1 MPLLETRGAAS
12 AKGFG
17 LTGSTATPVYIE
29 DVFSTFLY
37 LGDSTYRGINNGIN
51 LGEFGGAVIVK
62 GRSGGTSTFDTDN
75 VIQPDGGFSLTM
87 STDSARQQNFNFAGF
102 NQNGFTVW
110 SPGPFGTSQTNTS
123 GVTYTSWTFR
133 KQPKFFDV
141 VTWVGDGSSTRT
153 INHNLGSV
161 PGCIITKAFTAT
173 NDWWTYHRAASA
185 TPLKTYAR
193 VNSTDPTTTSVSDL
207 WGATSTTITVASAL
221 TLNDSGV
228 SYVAYLFAHDAGG
241 FGASGTDNVI
251 SCGSFTG
258 AGPGSTITVNLGW
271 EPQWL
276 MFKRTDG
283 FGDWIVID
291 NMRGWTTGGDDSYLR
306 LNTPG
311 SETSVTGGP
320 ALNATGFTWNPASGT
335 QFIYI
340 AIRRGPMKTPTNGTR
355 VFSPITYTGNS
366 INSSTVQNI
375 TPNFP
380 TDMSWI
386 TSRATTGQ
394 ARQSFDRLRGRNLVL
409 YPSLNITEENFNS
422 LYSPSSVG
430 FASNEDV
437 ILTGRYTN
445 YGLYNNSGTSQV
457 AWNFRRAPS
466 FFDQVCYTGGGSY
479 PFVINH
485 NLGVMPEMMI
495 FKRRNAAQS
504 WWTYTTA
511 ITSPN
516 ANWYQNYVILNSTAS
531 RSGDSTSFTVAP
543 TSTAITTNAF
553 FAESGET
560 WVVYLF
566 ASCPGVSKVGS
577 YTGTGAAQTINC
589 GFSSGVRFVLIK
601 RTDATGDWWVYDIAR
616 GISSS
621 NDPYLFLNNDAEAEV
636 DTTNY
641 VDTDPT
647 GFKLTASA
655 PAGLNANGGTYLFF
669 AIA

>member
-29 DVFSTFLY
+29 DVFSTYLY
-37 LGDSTYRGINNGIN
+37 TGDSTYRAIINDIN
-51 LGEFGGAVIVK
+51 LADFGGAVIVK

-75 VIQPDGGFSLTM
+75 VINPGGGFSLTM
-87 STDSARQQNFNFAGF
+87 NTSSARQQNFNFAGF
-102 NQNGFTVW
+102 NSNGFTVW
-110 SPGPFGTSQTNTS
+110 SPGPFGTSQTNTN

-133 KQPKFFDV
+133 KQTKFFDV
-141 VTWVGDGSSTRT
+141 VGYTGDGSNNRQIS
-153 INHNLGSV
+153 HNLGST
-161 PGCIITKAFTAT
+161 PGCIIIKKYS
-173 NDWWTYHRAASA
+173 NDQSWILYHRSA
-185 TPLKTYAR
+185 GAGKFFIINGTDGVNTDANAFPSVTDTTFTPTAD
-193 VNSTDPTTTSVSDL
+193 NNNFS
-207 WGATSTTITVASAL
+207 
-221 TLNDSGV
+221 LNDSGD
-228 SYVAYLFAHDAGG
+228 SYVAYLFAHNAGG
-241 FGASGTDNVI
+241 FGLSGTDNVI
-251 SCGSFTG
+251 SCGSYVDTG
-258 AGPGSTITVNLGW
+258 SGTQTINLGW
-271 EPQWL
+271 EPQWVL
-276 MFKRTDG
+276 RKVSSGVGSWT
-283 FGDWIVID
+283 VVD
-291 NMRGWTTGGDDSYLR
+291 NMRGLGNLGNAAGLNLNTTGAEFNFNSAGI
-306 LNTPG
+306 
-311 SETSVTGGP
+311 TS
-320 ALNATGFTWNPASGT
+320 TGFQWSTSGSANT
-335 QFIYI
+335 FIYI
-340 AIRRGPMKTPTNGTR
+340 AIRRGPMKIPTNGAR
-355 VFSPITYTGNS
+355 VFNPTTYTGNS

-409 YPSLNITEENFNS
+409 YPSLPSIEDDFNS
-422 LYSPSSVG
+422 TYSPSSVG

-495 FKRRNAAQS
+495 FKRRNASQA

-531 RSGDSTSFTVAP
+531 RGGDSTSFTVAP

>member
-29 DVFSTFLY
+29 DVFSTYLY
-37 LGDSTYRGINNGIN
+37 TGDSSYRLIINNIN
-51 LGEFGGAVIVK
+51 LEEFGGTVIVK
-62 GRSGGTSTFDTDN
+62 GRSSGTQTYDTDN
-75 VIQPDGGFSLTM
+75 VIQPAGGFSLSM
-87 STDSARQQNFNFAGF
+87 DNENPRQQNFNFAGF
-102 NQNGFTVW
+102 STNGFVVW
-110 SPGPFGTSQTNTS
+110 SPGPFGFANTNTS
-123 GVTYTSWTFR
+123 GVTYTSWAFR

-258 AGPGSTITVNLGW
+258 AGAGSTITVNLGW

-291 NMRGWTTGGDDSYLR
+291 NRRGWTTGGDDSYLR

-340 AIRRGPMKTPTNGTR
+340 AIRRGPMKTPTTGTSVFDALSRIGNGT
-355 VFSPITYTGNS
+355 TGAE
-366 INSSTVQNI
+366 TVVG
-375 TPNFP
+375 FP
-380 TDMSWI
+380 VDMVLNKRLDLGVSWN
-386 TSRATTGQ
+386 Q
-394 ARQSFDRLRGRNLVL
+394 LDRLRGNPRVLFPNLTDAEINLVDF
-409 YPSLNITEENFNS
+409 SLPATNGFTGPNQNS
-422 LYSPSSVG
+422 YYWP
-430 FASNEDV
+430 
-437 ILTGRYTN
+437 TGGTN
-445 YGLYNNSGTSQV
+445 YNGSGVPYASYF
-457 AWNFRRAPS
+457 FRRAPG
-466 FFDQVCYTGGGSY
+466 FFDEVCYTGN
-479 PFVINH
+479 FNFRFLNH
-485 NLGVMPEMMI
+485 NLGVTPELLIIKARSSGPYTVWFAFSSMTSSGY
-495 FKRRNAAQS
+495 NYQELNWSGAAIARSYGFNSELSSQPNETGFYLGQYDGS
-504 WWTYTTA
+504 NNLGTTY
-511 ITSPN
+511 
-516 ANWYQNYVILNSTAS
+516 
-531 RSGDSTSFTVAP
+531 VA
-543 TSTAITTNAF
+543 
-553 FAESGET
+553 
-560 WVVYLF
+560 YLF

-577 YTGTGAAQTINC
+577 YTGTGALQTINC
-589 GFSSGVRFVLIK
+589 GFTGGARFVLIK
-601 RTDATGDWWVYDIAR
+601 RTDSTGDWWVYDSAR
-616 GISSS
+616 GITSG
-621 NDPYLFLNNDAEAEV
+621 NDPYLFLNSINAEV
-636 DTTNY
+636 TGTNY
-641 VDTDPT
+641 VDTT
-647 GFKLTASA
+647 SVGFQVTAAA
-655 PAGLNANGGTYLFF
+655 PAGLNANGGSYIFL

>member
-17 LTGSTATPVYIE
+17 LTGSTTTPVYIE

-37 LGDSTYRGINNGIN
+37 LGDSTYRAIINDIN
-51 LGEFGGAVIVK
+51 LADFGGAVIVK

-75 VIQPDGGFSLTM
+75 VITPGGGFSLTM

-102 NQNGFTVW
+102 NSNGFTVW

-258 AGPGSTITVNLGW
+258 AGSGSTITVNLGW

-276 MFKRTDG
+276 MFKRTDN

-291 NMRGWTTGGDDSYLR
+291 NMRGWTTGGNDSYLR

-311 SETSVTGGP
+311 SEISITGGP
-320 ALNATGFTWNPASGT
+320 ALNATGFTWNPGSGT

-340 AIRRGPMKTPTNGTR
+340 AIRRGPMKTPTTGTS
-355 VFSPITYTGNS
+355 VFNSLLRTGTGATANVTGVGFPPDILLDTMRSP
-366 INSSTVQNI
+366 
-375 TPNFP
+375 
-380 TDMSWI
+380 SW
-386 TSRATTGQ
+386 TRSMW
-394 ARQSFDRLRGRNLVL
+394 DRLRGPNVRVATNQTAAENTYTDAVMSFGQDGVTLGADGNFDVNGSG
-409 YPSLNITEENFNS
+409 YPYINWF
-422 LYSPSSVG
+422 
-430 FASNEDV
+430 
-437 ILTGRYTN
+437 
-445 YGLYNNSGTSQV
+445 
-457 AWNFRRAPS
+457 FRRAPG
-466 FFDQVCYTGGGSY
+466 FFDVVCYTGTGSATTQA
-479 PFVINH
+479 H
-485 NLGVMPEMMI
+485 NLGVVPELMI
-495 FKRRNAAQS
+495 VKRRNAGS
-504 WWTYTTA
+504 EFDWWPVYSKAPFNDPVVYQLNTTSGA
-511 ITSPN
+511 FGLTSV
-516 ANWYQNYVILNSTAS
+516 WNSTNPTAS
-531 RSGDSTSFTVAP
+531 VFSVGTSQ
-543 TSTAITTNAF
+543 TTNA
-553 FAESGET
+553 SGGT
-560 WVVYLF
+560 YVAYLF
-566 ASCPGVSKVGS
+566 ASCPGVSKCGS
-577 YTGTGAAQTINC
+577 YTGTGALQTIDC
-589 GFSSGVRFVLIK
+589 GFTGGARFVLIK
-601 RTDATGDWWVYDIAR
+601 RYDNSGDWFVYDSAR
-616 GISSS
+616 GITSG
-621 NDPYLFLNNDAEAEV
+621 NDPYLFLNSTAAEV
-636 DTTNY
+636 TGTNY
-641 VDTDPT
+641 VDTT
-647 GFKLTASA
+647 SVGFQVTAAA
-655 PAGLNANGGTYLFF
+655 PAGLNANGGTYIFL
-669 AIA
+669 AVA

>member
-1 MPLLETRGAAS
+1 MPLLETKGAAS
-12 AKGFG
+12 AQGFG
-17 LTGSTATPVYIE
+17 LTLQQAAANYIE

-75 VIQPDGGFSLTM
+75 VINPGGGFSLTM

-102 NQNGFTVW
+102 NSNGFTVW
-110 SPGPFGTSQTNTS
+110 SPGPFGTAQTNTS

-161 PGCIITKAFTAT
+161 PGCIITKAFTAS

-193 VNSTDPTTTSVSDL
+193 VNSSDPTTTSVSDL

-258 AGPGSTITVNLGW
+258 TGSTVTVNLGW

-291 NMRGWTTGGDDSYLR
+291 NMRGWTTGGVDAYLR

-311 SETSVTGGP
+311 SETRVTGGP
-320 ALNATGFTWNPASGT
+320 APNATGFTWDPASGT

-340 AIRRGPMKTPTNGTR
+340 AVRRGPMRTPTTGTS
-355 VFSPITYTGNS
+355 VFSPTVNS
-366 INSSTVQNI
+366 DNINSTTPVMLTPEASDLWLNSNLAAASPYFLPRLAAWNYISSTSTLSESTAYVWTQQTQSNLLPDL
-375 TPNFP
+375 T
-380 TDMSWI
+380 WW
-386 TSRATTGQ
+386 TT
-394 ARQSFDRLRGRNLVL
+394 N
-409 YPSLNITEENFNS
+409 P
-422 LYSPSSVG
+422 
-430 FASNEDV
+430 
-437 ILTGRYTN
+437 
-445 YGLYNNSGTSQV
+445 SQV
-457 AWNFRRAPS
+457 NYFFKRAPG
-466 FFDQVCYTGGGSY
+466 FFDVVCYRGGVAGGR
-479 PFVINH
+479 VNH
-485 NLGVMPEMMI
+485 NLGVAPELMI
-495 FKRRNAAQS
+495 VRDRSPGPAPRGFWNTYHAALGIDFS
-504 WWTYTTA
+504 VFLNLSDGLTF
-511 ITSPN
+511 TSPI
-516 ANWYQNYVILNSTAS
+516 WGSS
-531 RSGDSTSFTVAP
+531 AP
-543 TSTAITTNAF
+543 TATTFGVGNNG
-553 FAESGET
+553 SGYQT
-560 WVVYLF
+560 SSSGQPYIAYLF
-566 ASCPGVSKVGS
+566 ASVAGVSKVGS
-577 YTGTGAAQTINC
+577 YTGTGALQTINC
-589 GFSSGVRFVLIK
+589 GFTGGARFVLVK
-601 RTDATGDWWVYDIAR
+601 RTDSTGDWFVYDSAR
-616 GISSS
+616 GISSG
-621 NDPYLFLNNDAEAEV
+621 NDPYLLLNSTAAEV
-636 DTTNY
+636 TGTNY
-641 VDTDPT
+641 VDTT
-647 GFKLTASA
+647 SVGFQVTAAA
-655 PAGLNANGGTYLFF
+655 PAGLNANGGTYIFL